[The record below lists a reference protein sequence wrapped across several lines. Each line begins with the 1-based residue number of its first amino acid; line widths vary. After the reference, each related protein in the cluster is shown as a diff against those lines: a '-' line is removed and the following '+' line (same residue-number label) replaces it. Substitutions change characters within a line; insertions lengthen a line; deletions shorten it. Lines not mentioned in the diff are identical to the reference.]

1 VLWAGPMLDFADDAL
16 ACSLSQAVRAVKW
29 NQYGHRLKASTE
41 PASGRGGPGDGGDG
55 GRTLLRSPCW
65 LLKPGRDEAEAS
77 PVYRYTPP
85 TPAHPPPPPAAE
97 DEAAAAA
104 AAAAPAVAA
113 ALRVRPARLIVVLDV
128 RASALPYAN
137 LRKVLEYLVRCGAR
151 CCQRRMQIVVS
162 RPESSPTS
170 PHFSLTFLHRGRF
183 ETSLLLGRHAAGV
196 VQRSLAGAMK
206 ELARQAKPVCPS
218 PPAQWHDCVCC

>member
-1 VLWAGPMLDFADDAL
+1 MLDFADDAL

-65 LLKPGRDEAEAS
+65 LLKPSRDEAEAS

-85 TPAHPPPPPAAE
+85 TPAHPPPPPPAAE
-97 DEAAAAA
+97 DEAAAA

-137 LRKVLEYLVRCGAR
+137 LRKVATWCGAVR
-151 CCQRRMQIVVS
+151 AVVRGECRLLCPDQRVAIVAPPHLISPSLSSTVAALRRPCCWGGM
-162 RPESSPTS
+162 RP
-170 PHFSLTFLHRGRF
+170 
-183 ETSLLLGRHAAGV
+183 AWYNAV
-196 VQRSLAGAMK
+196 W
-206 ELARQAKPVCPS
+206 
-218 PPAQWHDCVCC
+218 PAQ